1 WPSTT
6 SCFASKSNW
15 AARPAMPVARRSPT
29 WPACR
34 ADGGT
39 VKRWRW
45 LGLLLLALFVALQ
58 VKLWIGDGGVRGI
71 HALRQSVGA
80 QKAENAELETRNQA
94 LAADVTDLKRGQN
107 AVESRARNNLG
118 LIKPGEVFYQ
128 VIDPAPATSGAEQP
142 RDGD

>member
-1 WPSTT
+1 
-6 SCFASKSNW
+6 
-15 AARPAMPVARRSPT
+15 M
-29 WPACR
+29 
-34 ADGGT
+34 
-39 VKRWRW
+39 KRWRW

-80 QKAENAELETRNQA
+80 QKAENAELEKRNQA

-128 VIDPAPATSGAEQP
+128 VIDPAPATSGAERP